1 MMKTIKRKKQIL
13 FVIAAACLTA
23 GISFT
28 AMAAKEGAA
37 GPGEAIGQAEK
48 AKESL
53 EGAGDTKE
61 AETLSKET
69 DKAVLVVGQGGSKI
83 KVSYYEKNEEGLWN
97 RIFDTTG
104 VYGRNGGTY
113 EKREG
118 DGKTP
123 YGVYGI
129 NKAFGILD
137 DPGCIMPYT
146 KLTEYDYWVDDSS
159 SSHYNRMV
167 NTQTNV
173 KDWASAEHLIRT
185 APYYNYV
192 LSLDYNE
199 EAVPGK
205 GSAIFI
211 HCTAEG
217 YAGSSGC
224 ICIGEN
230 EMKTLITRA
239 DDRMKAVILPDEE
252 ELKEAWKS
260 FQQP

>member
-1 MMKTIKRKKQIL
+1 MNRIKG
-13 FVIAAACLTA
+13 FVALVSAALVLTA
-23 GISFT
+23 GMSFG
-28 AMAAKEGAA
+28 AAAFGQQQSA
-37 GPGEAIGQAEK
+37 GPGEKIEDNMEK
-48 AKESL
+48 QEDGSS
-53 EGAGDTKE
+53 DQTK
-61 AETLSKET
+61 KV
-69 DKAVLVVGQGGSKI
+69 VLVMSKGGSAVQ
-83 KVSYYEKNEEGLWN
+83 VSYYEKDEAGTWN
-97 RIFDTTG
+97 QVFSADG

-113 EKREG
+113 EKAEG

-146 KLTEYDYWVDDSS
+146 KLTENDYWVDDPA

-167 NTQTNV
+167 NTSETE
-173 KDWASAEHLIRT
+173 KDWNSAEHLIKT
-185 APYYNYV
+185 APYYNYA

-217 YAGSSGC
+217 YTGSSGC
-224 ICIGEN
+224 ICIGEE
-230 EMKTLITRA
+230 EMKILMVNA
-239 DDRMKAVILPDEE
+239 DDTMKAVIVPDQEALE
-252 ELKEAWKS
+252 QLKAEFSA
-260 FQQP
+260 